1 MTKTVLTIWF
11 NHEMEIQSTLITM
24 DERSLPLVKSG
35 KQTLKSAIKN
45 YYLQNKYYA
54 KRYVK

>member
-1 MTKTVLTIWF
+1 MTKTVLTNWF

-24 DERSLPLVKSG
+24 DGRSLPLVKSG

-45 YYLQNKYYA
+45 YYLQNKYYI